1 MLILYLVQ
9 KKRWFEMI
17 DKISFDRALKRV
29 EKPARYIGMEK
40 NSIKKDLEKV
50 DIKFA
55 FCFPDVYE
63 VGMSH
68 LGLHILYNLLNNEDY
83 IACERVFAPWA
94 DMENEM
100 RKEGIPLFSLENK
113 EPIRNFDFVGF
124 TLQYEMSYTNIINM
138 LDLGNIPVY
147 SKDRKD
153 SDPLVIAGGPCA
165 YNPEP
170 IADFIDF
177 FVIGEAEEIILDI
190 MKIYRE
196 HKSNGFKRLEFLKE
210 ISRLEGIYVPQFYDV
225 FYKEDNTIDRMEP
238 IFDGVPRV
246 INKRII
252 KELDKSYYP
261 DKLIVPFIETV
272 HDRIPLEI
280 FRGCTRGC
288 RFCQAGMIYRPVREK
303 TVDTLVKLAEKLA
316 DSTGYGDISLTS
328 LSSCDYS
335 QLRLLVS
342 KLISKYKEKQVGVS
356 LPSLRL
362 DSFSLEIL
370 KEIEKVRKTGLTFA
384 PEAGSQR
391 LRDVIN
397 KGVTEK
403 DLETAVT
410 YAFEEGWSTIKLYF
424 MIGLP
429 TETKED
435 VLGIKDLGYKVKNI
449 FFNLPKEKR
458 KGNLKITLSVSCFV
472 PKPFTPFQWIGQNS
486 IDEFYEKI
494 NLLKKEIRDNKI
506 TFNYHD
512 PQISYLE
519 AVLARGDRRL
529 SKALYKAWELGCKF
543 DGWSDFFDYEKWME
557 AFNKTG
563 IDADFY
569 ALRERKTDEVL
580 PWDFIDTG
588 VDKKYLIAEYEKA
601 KNGTLTRDC
610 RLGCNNCGINRSF
623 LGGVC

>member
-1 MLILYLVQ
+1 
-9 KKRWFEMI
+9 MI
-17 DKISFDRALKRV
+17 DKNSFDRVLKKV

-40 NSIKKDLEKV
+40 NSIKKDLQKA

-55 FCFPDVYE
+55 FGFPDVYE

-68 LGLHILYNLLNNEDY
+68 LGLHILYNLLNKEDY

-94 DMENEM
+94 DMEKEM
-100 RKEGIPLFSLENK
+100 RKEGIPLFTLESR
-113 EPIRNFDFVGF
+113 EPVKSFDFVGF

-138 LDLGNIPVY
+138 LDLGDIPIY

-153 SDPLVIAGGPCA
+153 NDPLVIAGGPCA

-177 FVIGEAEEIILDI
+177 FVIGEAEEILLDI
-190 MKIYRE
+190 MAIYKKF
-196 HKSNGFKRLEFLKE
+196 KSNRYKKIEFLKE
-210 ISRLEGIYVPQFYDV
+210 VSKLEGVYVPQFYDI

-238 IFDGVPRV
+238 IVEGAPKVVR
-246 INKRII
+246 KRII

-261 DKLIVPFIETV
+261 EKIIVPFIETV

-303 TVDTLVKLAEKLA
+303 TVDTLTELAERLVN
-316 DSTGYGDISLTS
+316 STGYGDISLTS

-335 QLRLLVS
+335 QIKLLVS
-342 KLISKYKEKQVGVS
+342 ELIDNYKEKQIGVS

-370 KEIEKVRKTGLTFA
+370 KEIEKIRKTGLTFA

-391 LRDVIN
+391 MRDVIN
-397 KGVTEK
+397 KGVTEE

-429 TETKED
+429 TETKAD
-435 VLGIKDLGYKVKNI
+435 ILGIKDLGYKVKNI
-449 FFNLPKEKR
+449 FFSLPKEKR

-494 NLLKKEIRDNKI
+494 KLLKKEIRDNKV

-512 PQISYLE
+512 PKISYLE

-529 SKALYKAWELGCKF
+529 SKALFKAWELGCKF
-543 DGWSDFFDYEKWME
+543 DGWSDFFDYNKWME
-557 AFNKTG
+557 AFKASG
-563 IDADFY
+563 IDPDFY
-569 ALRERKTDEVL
+569 ALRKRNIDELL
-580 PWDFIDTG
+580 PWDFIDIG
-588 VDKKYLIAEYEKA
+588 VDKEYLISEYEKA
-601 KNGTLTRDC
+601 KDGTLTRDC